1 MEIKISIV
9 IPVYNVEDYL
19 QKCLDSIRTQTF
31 SEFEVILVDDGSS
44 DGTGRICEEAA
55 SRDPRFRVIH
65 QENQGVSAARNLALD
80 LVRGTYVLFF
90 DGDDYV
96 LPETP
101 RELYEKAEKEEAD
114 SILYGYYL
122 VENGR
127 ITETHLPGFAK
138 DVYQGEEIL
147 EQVVPKFVGVSY
159 GDIDRWL
166 SGDRDALKK
175 ENTALWR
182 SMIRTEVLKR
192 SRIRFD
198 QTLKV
203 GEDTCFTTEYLS
215 CIGIWGGKCCVVF
228 KCYYHLV
235 VRDSSAIATYKS
247 HPLSVAEGKTRL
259 LSARRNLTRRIQKR
273 SGENIEE
280 LWYGTVVMSCIQL
293 AFLLSARGQKTPMKK
308 RYQAYRHYLLQEETL
323 RAVRKLEIP
332 AQGGVK
338 RVPFL
343 LLKKKKYGLLFFCTW
358 CLGLVN
364 YQFQR

>member
-1 MEIKISIV
+1 M
-9 IPVYNVEDYL
+9 
-19 QKCLDSIRTQTF
+19 
-31 SEFEVILVDDGSS
+31 
-44 DGTGRICEEAA
+44 
-55 SRDPRFRVIH
+55 IH

-96 LPETP
+96 LPETL

-215 CIGIWGGKCCVVF
+215 CTRYLRVVWSSSVITIWWF
-228 KCYYHLV
+228 
-235 VRDSSAIATYKS
+235 
-247 HPLSVAEGKTRL
+247 
-259 LSARRNLTRRIQKR
+259 
-273 SGENIEE
+273 
-280 LWYGTVVMSCIQL
+280 GTVRRSLPIKV
-293 AFLLSARGQKTPMKK
+293 
-308 RYQAYRHYLLQEETL
+308 
-323 RAVRKLEIP
+323 IP
-332 AQGGVK
+332 SRWRREKPA
-338 RVPFL
+338 
-343 LLKKKKYGLLFFCTW
+343 C
-358 CLGLVN
+358 
-364 YQFQR
+364 